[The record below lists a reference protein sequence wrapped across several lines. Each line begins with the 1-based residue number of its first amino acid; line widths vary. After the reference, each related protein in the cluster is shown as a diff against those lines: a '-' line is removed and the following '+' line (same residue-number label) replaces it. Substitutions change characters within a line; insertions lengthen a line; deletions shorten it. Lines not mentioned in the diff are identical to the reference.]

1 MAVSGHTRDELLA
14 MLPPVTRTEFETVRA
29 RCASR
34 IEADTLSAEFAW
46 LSDALERLAGD
57 IAKGRAPIV
66 AKQYSEVQR
75 VRPATRAGWERALP
89 AIRSKV
95 EAENLAAQFYAM
107 SELFSIHAEQIA
119 SATA

>member
-14 MLPPVTRTEFETVRA
+14 MLPPVTRTEFETVR
-29 RCASR
+29 SR
-34 IEADTLSAEFAW
+34 TVSPIEAHTLSAEFAY

-57 IAKGRAPIV
+57 IAKGRTSSV
-66 AKQYSEVQR
+66 ATLYPEALR

-89 AIRSKV
+89 SIRSKA

-119 SATA
+119 ATP